1 MQTEQ
6 IVKDGRLDFDFLIGD
21 WEGHQRRLRERLKG
35 STDWEEFESDLSV
48 RSILGGLG
56 NFDEITFH
64 RESGTMIGVTLRLFD
79 IESQQ
84 WRIYW
89 AADRSGGVLDV
100 PMVGGFK
107 DGRGEFYA
115 QELFEGKA
123 IFSRFIW
130 TVLTEET
137 CRWEQAFSPD
147 AGKTWETNWTADFKR
162 VL

>member
-1 MQTEQ
+1 
-6 IVKDGRLDFDFLIGD
+6 
-21 WEGHQRRLRERLKG
+21 
-35 STDWEEFESDLSV
+35 
-48 RSILGGLG
+48 
-56 NFDEITFH
+56 
-64 RESGTMIGVTLRLFD
+64 MIGVTLRLFD
-79 IESQQ
+79 IEHQQ

-100 PMVGGFK
+100 PMVGSFK

-130 TVLTEET
+130 TVFSEDK

-147 AGKTWETNWTADFKR
+147 GGQTWETNWMADFTR
-162 VL
+162 VE